1 MISESQLLGILGT
14 ALTTSSSFNVL
25 IITFLLGQ
33 YATLDRQD
41 RPSREKKPY
50 YLSLLLLFAV
60 LWVAGIA
67 LALLIGAVYF
77 NSKIYLIS
85 SLILFLVQLSSL
97 IMGLSWVGYKTVI

>member
-1 MISESQLLGILGT
+1 MIAESRLLGVLGT
-14 ALTTSSSFNVL
+14 ALTTSFSFNVL

-50 YLSLLLLFAV
+50 YLSLVLLFAV

-77 NSKIYLIS
+77 NSTTYLIS
-85 SLILFLVQLSSL
+85 SLVLFLIQLFTL
-97 IMGLSWVGYKTVI
+97 IMGLSWVGYKTII